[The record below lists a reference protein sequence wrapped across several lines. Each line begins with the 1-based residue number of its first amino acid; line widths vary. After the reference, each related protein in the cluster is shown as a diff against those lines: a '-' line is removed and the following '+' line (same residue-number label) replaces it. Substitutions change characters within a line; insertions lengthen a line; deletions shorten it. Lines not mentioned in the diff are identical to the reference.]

1 MLKGRL
7 GLETARVPHSDRE
20 GLLWLSRGNLYVED
34 GTLRFRSAGSD
45 SLPQGDY
52 AIPFQSVSLLLLGPG
67 STISH
72 DALRLLA
79 RHGTGLSAIGEDGVR
94 IYTAPPI
101 GQDDSRLARLQA
113 LAWADIRTSTKV
125 TARSGRLEIARR
137 LYAWRLGEV
146 LPHKDIAVLR
156 GIEGARMKE
165 TYRLLAQKFG
175 VRWEGRRYD
184 RANPQAADLP
194 NQAINHAASAVEAAA
209 AIAVAA
215 TATIPSLGF
224 IHEDSGNA
232 FILDIADLYRDQV
245 TLPAAFES
253 VRQYEKQPSI
263 TLERQVRRNVG
274 RRLRTDTVIPAMIER
289 IKILFEPQERDAGVM
304 DDGDTDGPTE
314 IRQGPI

>member
-34 GTLRFRSAGSD
+34 GTLRFRSAGSEG
-45 SLPQGDY
+45 LPPGDY
-52 AIPFQSVSLLLLGPG
+52 AIPFQAVSFLLLGPG

-79 RHGTGLSAIGEDGVR
+79 RHGTGLSAIGQDGVR

-113 LAWADIRTSTKV
+113 QAWADTRTGTKV
-125 TARSGRLEIARR
+125 TARSGRLDIARR

-165 TYRLLAQKFG
+165 TYKLLAQRFG

-232 FILDIADLYRDQV
+232 FILDIADLYRDQI
-245 TLPAAFES
+245 TLSAAFEG
-253 VRQYEKQPSI
+253 VRQHERQPSI
-263 TLERQVRRNVG
+263 ALERHVRRGVG
-274 RRLRTDTVIPAMIER
+274 HRLRTDAVIPGMIGR
-289 IKILFEPQERDAGVM
+289 IKTLFEPQEHDADAV
-304 DDGDTDGPTE
+304 DDGNGASPAGND
-314 IRQGPI
+314 